1 MSALEVQGL
10 TKRYGKTLAVDNVTF
25 SVRSGQIFG
34 FLGPNGSGKTTT
46 IGMIFD
52 VINPTDGRISVFG
65 RSNRE
70 ALAERRLGGTLEQP
84 NLYPYMTGRDNLR
97 IVAAIKELDK
107 KHIEPALKAV
117 DLRDAANRVVSGYS
131 LGMKQRLGLAA
142 AMLGDPELLI
152 FDEPTNGLDPDGM
165 REIREIILALS
176 RSGRTIFLSTH
187 LLDEVEKICTHV
199 AILNRGRLQR
209 AGKVTDF
216 TSRKARLRL
225 RAEDLTQLLNV
236 LGGCEFA
243 KNVRTVGNAVC
254 LDLTSGSPASLN
266 RYLAERGIYLS
277 DLSSQRE
284 SLEQA
289 FLSLTEQAQPRDRET
304 SLAI

>member
-1 MSALEVQGL
+1 MSALEVHGL
-10 TKRYGKTLAVDNVTF
+10 TKRYGKTLAVDDLTF
-25 SVRSGQIFG
+25 SVQSGQIFG

-52 VINPTDGRISVFG
+52 VISPTNGKISLFG

-70 ALAERRLGGTLEQP
+70 ALAQRRLGGTLEAP
-84 NLYPYMTGRDNLR
+84 NLYPYMTGHDNLL
-97 IVAAIKELDK
+97 IVATVKGLDK

-117 DLRDAANRVVSGYS
+117 DLLDAANRPVSGYS

-165 REIREIILALS
+165 REIRELILSLS

-199 AILNRGRLQR
+199 AILRHGRLQR
-209 AGKVTDF
+209 AGEVTDF
-216 TSRKARLRL
+216 TGGSASLRL
-225 RAEDLTQLLNV
+225 RAEDLDQLLKAV
-236 LGGCEFA
+236 SQFEFA
-243 KNVRTVGNAVC
+243 KNVHILENAVC
-254 LDLTSGSPASLN
+254 LDLISGSSASLN
-266 RYLAERGIYLS
+266 RHLAERGIYLEE
-277 DLSSQRE
+277 LSSRRPT
-284 SLEQA
+284 LEQA
-289 FLSLTEQAQPRDRET
+289 FLSLTEQERA
-304 SLAI
+304 

>member
-1 MSALEVQGL
+1 MSALEVHGL

-25 SVRSGQIFG
+25 SVQSGQVFG

-52 VINPTDGRISVFG
+52 VINPTDGKISLFG

-70 ALAERRLGGTLEQP
+70 ALAQRRLGGTLEQP
-84 NLYPYMTGRDNLR
+84 NLYPYMTGHDNLL
-97 IVAAIKELDK
+97 IVATVKGLDK
-107 KHIEPALKAV
+107 KYVEPALKAV
-117 DLRDAANRVVSGYS
+117 ELLDAANRVVSGYS

-165 REIREIILALS
+165 REIRELILSLS

-216 TSRKARLRL
+216 TSGGASLRL
-225 RAEDLTQLLNV
+225 RAEDLTQLLNAV
-236 LGGCEFA
+236 SQFEFA
-243 KNVRTVGNAVC
+243 KNIRTLDNAVF
-254 LDLTSGSPASLN
+254 LDLMGGSPSSLN
-266 RYLAERGIYLS
+266 RYLSERGIYL
-277 DLSSQRE
+277 DELSSQRKP
-284 SLEQA
+284 LEQA
-289 FLSLTEQAQPRDRET
+289 FLSLTEQERPKERAS
-304 SLAI
+304 SLDV

>member
-1 MSALEVQGL
+1 MSALEVHGL

-25 SVRSGQIFG
+25 SVQSGQIFG

-52 VINPTDGRISVFG
+52 VINPTDGKISLFG

-70 ALAERRLGGTLEQP
+70 ALAQRRLGGTLEQP
-84 NLYPYMTGRDNLR
+84 NLYPYMTGRDNLLL
-97 IVAAIKELDK
+97 VATIKGLDK
-107 KHIEPALKAV
+107 KHIDPALKAV
-117 DLRDAANRVVSGYS
+117 DLLDAANRVVNGYS

-142 AMLGDPELLI
+142 AMLGDPEFLI

-165 REIREIILALS
+165 RETRELIVSLS

-199 AILNRGRLQR
+199 AILKRGRLQR
-209 AGKVTDF
+209 AGKVADF
-216 TSRKARLRL
+216 TSGSASLRL
-225 RAEDLTQLLNV
+225 RAEDLTQLLHAV
-236 LGGCEFA
+236 SQFEFA
-243 KNVRTVGNAVC
+243 KNVRASENAVC

-266 RYLAERGIYLS
+266 RYLAERGIYLAE
-277 DLSSQRE
+277 LSSQRE
-284 SLEQA
+284 TLEQA
-289 FLSLTEQAQPRDRET
+289 FLSLTEHEQPTDPEQ
-304 SLAI
+304 SLGL

>member
-1 MSALEVQGL
+1 MSALEVHGL

-25 SVRSGQIFG
+25 SVQSGQIFG

-52 VINPTDGRISVFG
+52 VINPTDGKISLFG

-70 ALAERRLGGTLEQP
+70 ALAQRRLGGTLEQP
-84 NLYPYMTGRDNLR
+84 NLYPYMTGRDNLLL
-97 IVAAIKELDK
+97 VATIKGLDK

-117 DLRDAANRVVSGYS
+117 DLLDAANRVVNGYS

-142 AMLGDPELLI
+142 AMLGDPEFLI

-165 REIREIILALS
+165 RETRELIVSLS

-199 AILNRGRLQR
+199 AILKRGRLQR

-216 TSRKARLRL
+216 TSGSASLRL
-225 RAEDLTQLLNV
+225 RAEDLTQLLHAV
-236 LGGCEFA
+236 SQFEFA
-243 KNVRTVGNAVC
+243 KNVRASENAVC
-254 LDLTSGSPASLN
+254 LDLMSGSPASLN
-266 RYLAERGIYLS
+266 RYLAERGIYLTE
-277 DLSSQRE
+277 LSSQRE
-284 SLEQA
+284 TLEQA
-289 FLSLTEQAQPRDRET
+289 FLSLTEQEQPTDPEQ
-304 SLAI
+304 SLGL

>member
-1 MSALEVQGL
+1 MSALEVDGL

-52 VINPTDGRISVFG
+52 VINPTNGRISLFG
-65 RSNRE
+65 RSNQE
-70 ALAERRLGGTLEQP
+70 ALAQRRLGGTLEQP
-84 NLYPYMTGRDNLR
+84 NLYPYMTGRDNLL
-97 IVAAIKELDK
+97 IVATIKGVGK

-117 DLRDAANRVVSGYS
+117 DLLDAANRTVNGYS

-142 AMLGDPELLI
+142 AMLGDPEFLI

-165 REIREIILALS
+165 REIRELIVSLS

-199 AILNRGRLQR
+199 AILKRGRLQR

-216 TSRKARLRL
+216 TSGSTGLRL
-225 RAEDLTQLLNV
+225 RAENMTLLLNAV
-236 LGGCEFA
+236 SRFELA
-243 KNVRTVGNAVC
+243 KNVRALENTVC
-254 LDLTSGSPASLN
+254 LDLMGGSPASLN
-266 RYLAERGIYLS
+266 RYLAERGIYL
-277 DLSSQRE
+277 DELSSQRE
-284 SLEQA
+284 TLEHA
-289 FLSLTEQAQPRDRET
+289 FLSLTEQEQPKDRET
-304 SLAI
+304 SLDP

>member
-1 MSALEVQGL
+1 MSALEVDGL

-25 SVRSGQIFG
+25 SVQSGQIFG

-52 VINPTDGRISVFG
+52 VINPTNGRISLFG
-65 RSNRE
+65 RSNQE
-70 ALAERRLGGTLEQP
+70 ALAQRRLGGTLEQP
-84 NLYPYMTGRDNLR
+84 NLYPYMTGRDNLL
-97 IVAAIKELDK
+97 IVATIKGVGK

-117 DLRDAANRVVSGYS
+117 DLLDAANRTVNGYS

-142 AMLGDPELLI
+142 AMLGDPEFLI

-165 REIREIILALS
+165 REIRELIVSLS

-199 AILNRGRLQR
+199 AILKRGRLQR

-216 TSRKARLRL
+216 TSGSTGLRL
-225 RAEDLTQLLNV
+225 RAENMTLLLNAV
-236 LGGCEFA
+236 SRFELA
-243 KNVRTVGNAVC
+243 KNVRALENAVC
-254 LDLTSGSPASLN
+254 LDLMGGSPASLN
-266 RYLAERGIYLS
+266 RYLAERGIYL
-277 DLSSQRE
+277 DELSSQRE
-284 SLEQA
+284 TLEHA
-289 FLSLTEQAQPRDRET
+289 FLSLTEQEQPKDRET
-304 SLAI
+304 SLDP

>member
-1 MSALEVQGL
+1 MRALEVHGL
-10 TKRYGKTLAVDNVTF
+10 TKRYGKTLAVDDVTF
-25 SVRSGQIFG
+25 AVQAGQIFG

-52 VINPTDGRISVFG
+52 VINPTAGTISVLG

-84 NLYPYMTGRDNLR
+84 NLYPYMTGHDNLR
-97 IVAAIKELDK
+97 IVAAVKGLDK

-117 DLRDAANRVVSGYS
+117 DLLDAAHRVVNGYS

-142 AMLGDPELLI
+142 AMLGEPEFLI

-165 REIREIILALS
+165 REIRELILSLA
-176 RSGRTIFLSTH
+176 RAGRTVFLSTH

-216 TSRKARLRL
+216 TSGSASLRL
-225 RAEDLTQLLNV
+225 RAEDLTQLLNAV
-236 LGGCEFA
+236 SQFEFA
-243 KNVRTVGNAVC
+243 KNVRTSENAVC
-254 LDLTSGSPASLN
+254 LDLTSGNPASLN
-266 RYLAERGIYLS
+266 RYLTERGIYLNE
-277 DLSSQRE
+277 LSSQRE
-284 SLEQA
+284 RLEQA
-289 FLSLTEQAQPRDRET
+289 FLSLTEEEQPKDRER
-304 SLAI
+304 SLDV

>member
-1 MSALEVQGL
+1 MSALEVHGL
-10 TKRYGKTLAVDNVTF
+10 TKRYSKILAVDNVTF
-25 SVRSGQIFG
+25 SVQSGQIFG

-52 VINPTDGRISVFG
+52 VINPTDGKISLFG

-70 ALAERRLGGTLEQP
+70 ALAQRRLGGTLEQP

-97 IVAAIKELDK
+97 VVATVKGLDK
-107 KHIEPALKAV
+107 KHIEPALKGV
-117 DLRDAANRVVSGYS
+117 DLLDAANRVVNGYS

-142 AMLGDPELLI
+142 AMLGDPEFLI

-165 REIREIILALS
+165 REIRELILRLS

-199 AILNRGRLQR
+199 AILSRGRLQR

-216 TSRKARLRL
+216 TSGSASLRL
-225 RAEDLTQLLNV
+225 RAENLTQLLKV
-236 LGGCEFA
+236 VSQFEFA
-243 KNVRTVGNAVC
+243 KNVRASENAVC

-266 RYLAERGIYLS
+266 RYLTERGIYL
-277 DLSSQRE
+277 DELSSQRE
-284 SLEQA
+284 PLEQA
-289 FLSLTEQAQPRDRET
+289 FFSLTEQEQPKGRGDV
-304 SLAI
+304 A

>member
-1 MSALEVQGL
+1 MSALEVHGL
-10 TKRYGKTLAVDNVTF
+10 TKRYGKTLAVDDLTF
-25 SVRSGQIFG
+25 AVQSGQIFG

-52 VINPTDGRISVFG
+52 VINPTGGKISVFG
-65 RSNRE
+65 RSHRE
-70 ALAERRLGGTLEQP
+70 ALAQRRLGGTLEQP
-84 NLYPYMTGRDNLR
+84 NLYPYMTGHDNLR
-97 IVAAIKELDK
+97 IVATVKGLHK
-107 KHIEPALKAV
+107 KHIEPALRAV
-117 DLRDAANRVVSGYS
+117 DLLDAANRVVNGYS

-165 REIREIILALS
+165 REIRELIQNLS

-216 TSRKARLRL
+216 TSGSASLRL
-225 RAEDLTQLLNV
+225 RAQDLPQLLNAV
-236 LGGCEFA
+236 SQFELA
-243 KNVRTVGNAVC
+243 KNVRTSEDAVC
-254 LDLTSGSPASLN
+254 LDLISGSPAALN
-266 RYLAERGIYLS
+266 RYLTERGIYL
-277 DLSSQRE
+277 DELVSQRK

-289 FLSLTEQAQPRDRET
+289 FLSLTEHAQARET
-304 SLAI
+304 PLDA